1 MEPVAFTAHWV
12 AAARARESLR
22 PDALFQDPFAAALAG
37 EEGERWKGDPRD
49 EATLGAYIAL
59 RTRFFDDELMRVA
72 ASGVRQIV
80 ILAAGLDARAYRLE
94 WPYGTRVFELDQPEL
109 IAEKNDILTAT
120 GATPRCARVT
130 LGVEL
135 RDPWADTL
143 RAAGFDPRKPSA
155 WLVEG
160 LLPYLRE
167 EEVHRLFEQIAA
179 LASAGSTLALDC
191 AGANPSTSPAFA
203 NLAAQL
209 RARGIEMHFACS
221 DPPALLES
229 FGWNAK
235 SVTMTDLALRAGRT
249 IPWRDGDG
257 DPLRTHLVS
266 ASRRI
271 DHA

>member
-37 EEGERWKGDPRD
+37 DEGERWKGDPRD
-49 EATLGAYIAL
+49 EAMLGAYIAL
-59 RTRFFDDELMRVA
+59 RTRFFDDELLRA
-72 ASGVRQIV
+72 ADSGVRQIV

-94 WPYGTRVFELDQPEL
+94 WPDGTHLFELDQPEV
-109 IAEKNDILTAT
+109 IDHKNGILTAT
-120 GATPRCARVT
+120 RATPRCTRIT
-130 LGVEL
+130 MGVDL
-135 RDPWADTL
+135 RKPWADGL
-143 RAAGFDPRKPSA
+143 CAAGFDPKRPSA

-160 LLPYLRE
+160 LLPYLE
-167 EEVHRLFEQIAA
+167 EADVPRLFKQIAP

-191 AGANPSTSPAFA
+191 AGVDPFTSSGFA
-203 NLAAQL
+203 ALAEKL
-209 RARGIEMHFACS
+209 RSRGIQMHFACS
-221 DPPALLES
+221 DPVALLEG
-229 FGWNAK
+229 FGWTAK
-235 SVTMTDLALRAGRT
+235 SVTIAELATRAGRT

-271 DHA
+271 DHG